1 MTDPLAVYVGRFQPP
16 HAGHLHTMHAALD
29 RHGRLLV
36 LLGSANLARSARNP
50 FTPRERAGMIRAALR
65 ESGVPPGRVTLRP
78 LPDEFDA
85 TRWAAHVRQLA
96 RAEAGDAP
104 VHLTGFEKDASSS
117 YLHWFP
123 DWTLDPSP
131 PVMAQ
136 EGVLNATAVRRALL
150 ERGEVPAHLPPAV
163 AAFLTRFL
171 GTPTLTRLRT
181 EWTALEAERVG
192 WDGTPRHERLD
203 LHVTPEHVWLAR
215 RSGPV
220 GAGLWT
226 LPATPLSPEAL
237 PAGAAVFAHPARSL
251 GVPTTAHVVLADAPP
266 AGTSPVP
273 LAHAL
278 ARPRQFFED
287 HHVIL
292 RRMLEAASGAPGA
305 GSGSST

>member
-1 MTDPLAVYVGRFQPP
+1 MTGPLVVYVGRFQPP

-65 ESGVPPGRVTLRP
+65 ESGVPPGRVSLRP

-85 TRWAAHVRQLA
+85 TRWATHVRHLA
-96 RAEAGDAP
+96 LAEAGNDP
-104 VHLTGFEKDASSS
+104 IHLTGFEKDASSS

-136 EGVLNATAVRRALL
+136 DGVLNATAVRRALL

-163 AAFLTRFL
+163 AGFLTRFL
-171 GTPTLTRLRT
+171 GTRTFTRLRA
-181 EWTALEAERVG
+181 EWAALEAERAA

-215 RSGPV
+215 RPGPV

-226 LPATPLSPEAL
+226 LPATPLHPDAL
-237 PAGAAVFAHPARSL
+237 PMGANVFSHPARSL
-251 GVPTTAHVVLADAPP
+251 GVHTTAHVVLADTPP
-266 AGTSPVP
+266 PGTRPVP
-273 LAHAL
+273 LPLAL

-292 RRMLEAASGAPGA
+292 RRMLEVGA
-305 GSGSST
+305 GRSRA

>member
-1 MTDPLAVYVGRFQPP
+1 MTGPLAVYVGRFQPP
-16 HAGHLHTMHAALD
+16 HAGHLHTMRAALE
-29 RHGRLLV
+29 RRGRLLV

-50 FTPRERAGMIRAALR
+50 FMPRERAGMIRAALR
-65 ESGVPPGRVTLRP
+65 ESGVPPGRVSLRP

-85 TRWAAHVRQLA
+85 TRWAAHVRHLA
-96 RAEAGDAP
+96 RAEAGDDP
-104 VHLTGFEKDASSS
+104 IHLTGFEKDASSS

-136 EGVLNATAVRRALL
+136 DGMLNATAVRRALL

-163 AAFLTRFL
+163 AGFLTRFL
-171 GTPTLTRLRT
+171 STRTFTRLRA
-181 EWTALEAERVG
+181 EWAALEAERAA

-203 LHVTPEHVWLAR
+203 LHVTPEHLWLAR
-215 RSGPV
+215 RPGPV

-226 LPATPLSPEAL
+226 LPATPLHPDRL
-237 PAGAAVFAHPARSL
+237 PAGAIVFAHPARSL
-251 GVPTTAHVVLADAPP
+251 GVPTAAHVVLADAPP
-266 AGTSPVP
+266 AGTRPVP

-278 ARPRQFFED
+278 ARPRRFFED

-292 RRMLEAASGAPGA
+292 RRMLEAGSGAPDA
-305 GSGSST
+305 GSGNST

>member
-1 MTDPLAVYVGRFQPP
+1 MTAPLAVYVGRFQPP

-29 RHGRLLV
+29 RSRSGRLLV

-65 ESGVPPGRVTLRP
+65 GMGVPEGRVTLRP

-96 RAEAGDAP
+96 RTEAGDAP

-131 PVMAQ
+131 PVMAE

-150 ERGEVPAHLPPAV
+150 ERGGVPAHLPPAV
-163 AAFLTRFL
+163 AAFLTRFRD
-171 GTPTLTRLRT
+171 TPTLTRLRA
-181 EWTALEAERVG
+181 EWVALQAERAA
-192 WDGTPRHERLD
+192 WDGTLRHERLD
-203 LHVTPEHVWLAR
+203 LHLSRERGEACVWLAR
-215 RSGPV
+215 RPGPV

-226 LPATPLSPEAL
+226 LPATPLSPEAR
-237 PAGAAVFAHPARSL
+237 PVGAAVFAHPARSL
-251 GVPTTAHVVLADAPP
+251 GVPTTAHVVRVAAPP
-266 AGTSPVP
+266 PGTRPVA
-273 LAHAL
+273 LARAL

-292 RRMLEAASGAPGA
+292 RRVLNED
-305 GSGSST
+305 

>member
-1 MTDPLAVYVGRFQPP
+1 MTGPLAVYVGRFQPP

-131 PVMAQ
+131 PVTAQ

-150 ERGEVPAHLPPAV
+150 ERDEVPAHLPPTV
-163 AAFLTRFL
+163 AAFLTRFRD
-171 GTPTLTRLRT
+171 TPALTRLRA
-181 EWTALEAERVG
+181 EWMALQAELAA

-203 LHVTPEHVWLAR
+203 LHLSREHGEDCVWLAR
-215 RSGPV
+215 RPGPV

-226 LPATPLSPEAL
+226 LPATPLSPEAR

-251 GVPTTAHVVLADAPP
+251 GVPTTAHVVRVAAPP
-266 AGTSPVP
+266 PGTRPVA
-273 LAHAL
+273 LARAL

-292 RRMLEAASGAPGA
+292 RRRLEVGA
-305 GSGSST
+305 GRSRA

>member
-16 HAGHLHTMHAALD
+16 HAGHLHTMRAALD
-29 RHGRLLV
+29 RRGRLLV

-65 ESGVPPGRVTLRP
+65 ESGVPPGRVILRP

-85 TRWAAHVRQLA
+85 TRWAAHVRHLA
-96 RAEAGDAP
+96 RAESGNDP
-104 VHLTGFEKDASSS
+104 IHLTGFEKDASSS
-117 YLHWFP
+117 YLRWFP
-123 DWTLDPSP
+123 EWTLDPSP
-131 PVMAQ
+131 PLRVG

-163 AAFLTRFL
+163 AAFLTRFRD
-171 GTPTLTRLRT
+171 TRTYTRLRA
-181 EWTALEAERVG
+181 EWAALEAERAA

-203 LHVTPEHVWLAR
+203 LHVTPEHVWLVR
-215 RSGPV
+215 RPGPV

-226 LPATPLSPEAL
+226 LPAMPLHPDRL
-237 PAGAAVFAHPARSL
+237 PAGATVFAHPARSL
-251 GVPTTAHVVLADAPP
+251 GAPTTAHVVLAATPP
-266 AGTSPVP
+266 AGTRPVP

-278 ARPRQFFED
+278 ARPRRFFED

-292 RRMLEAASGAPGA
+292 RRMLEVGA
-305 GSGSST
+305 GRSRA